1 VITARIEGAQ
11 EVARSLSGVPASL
24 AAETRLAMTTSLTLI
39 EADARRNVKMDTRA
53 LMGSITS
60 KISGAGIALTGEV
73 GPSLRY
79 GYFVEYGR
87 RPGRMPPIAAIEP
100 WARRHGMN
108 PFLVARA
115 IGRKGIRP
123 APFMAPALA
132 KNLGAI
138 RALFEAIGV
147 KVASRIR

>member
-1 VITARIEGAQ
+1 MITARIEGAQ
-11 EVARSLSGVPASL
+11 EVARSLSGVPSQL

-60 KISGAGIALTGEV
+60 KISGSGIALTGEV
-73 GPSLRY
+73 GPSRRY
-79 GYFVEYGR
+79 GFWVEYGR

-115 IGRKGIRP
+115 IGRRGIQP
-123 APFMAPALA
+123 APFMAPALQ

-147 KVASRIR
+147 KVVSRIR